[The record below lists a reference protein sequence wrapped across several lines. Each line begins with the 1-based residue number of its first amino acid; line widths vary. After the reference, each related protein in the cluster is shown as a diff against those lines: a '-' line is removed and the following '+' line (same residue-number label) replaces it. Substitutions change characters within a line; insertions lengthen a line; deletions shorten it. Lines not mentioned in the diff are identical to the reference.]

1 MITDVTNEVNF
12 LRACVQLVDWFGTT
26 MKVHLTDGSK
36 FLNVCKVL
44 GTVRP
49 CAVRCIVLGWLNV
62 QVECASSWLMVIVER
77 NRCWYM
83 VCDVNR
89 SCECFVLEMLGQF
102 SIEQDCPRAF

>member
-1 MITDVTNEVNF
+1 MFIKYNIACNMDSVGIWIPHTINMITDVTNEVNF

-26 MKVHLTDGSK
+26 MKVHLTDGSE

-62 QVECASSWLMVIVER
+62 
-77 NRCWYM
+77 
-83 VCDVNR
+83 
-89 SCECFVLEMLGQF
+89 
-102 SIEQDCPRAF
+102 